1 MKILPIYPENRKAQS
16 VCHGSGIGAA
26 GKEDLSMSEH
36 YYTLGRSGLRVSR
49 LALGTMTFGTDWGW
63 GSEEKSA
70 RAIFDRYLATGG
82 NFIDTADGYTGG
94 TSERLLGKF
103 IQEAGVRDRVV
114 VTTKFTFND
123 SSGGNRTDPNTGGN
137 QRKNILRA
145 VDGSLKRLGT
155 DYIDLYLMHAWDRI
169 TPVEEVMR
177 TFDDLVRAG
186 KVRYVGFSNVPA
198 WYAARAQTLAELR
211 GWEPLAALQLE
222 YSLVE
227 RNIEREYS
235 TLAQQLCMGIMAWS
249 PLASGLLSGKYRSG
263 RDGVAGEG
271 RLQAVKDTKNPAFMK
286 FTERNWTIVTALD
299 SVAQKCG
306 RSMAQVALNWA
317 ANRPGIASLII
328 GATKLDQLQ
337 DNLQALEFTL
347 PPELRAELDE
357 ISRPQRQ
364 YPYFF
369 FENELQRMIH
379 GGAPVGDKPDGY
391 RAAVRIETN

>member
-1 MKILPIYPENRKAQS
+1 
-16 VCHGSGIGAA
+16 
-26 GKEDLSMSEH
+26 MSEM

-70 RAIFDRYLATGG
+70 RAIFDRYLQAGG
-82 NFIDTADGYTGG
+82 NFIDTADVYTGG

-103 IQEAGVRDRVV
+103 IAEAAVRDRVV
-114 VTTKFTFND
+114 VTTKFTFSD
-123 SSGGNRTDPNTGGN
+123 SFAGTQADPNTGGN
-137 QRKNILRA
+137 HRKNILRA
-145 VDGSLKRLGT
+145 VEGSLKRLGT
-155 DYIDLYLMHAWDRI
+155 DYIDLYLMHAWDLV

-227 RNIEREYS
+227 RNIEREF
-235 TLAQQLCMGIMAWS
+235 TGLAQQLGLGIMAWS

-271 RLQAVKDTKNPAFMK
+271 RLQAVKDTTNPAFMK
-286 FTERNWTIVTALD
+286 FTARNWPIVAALEKA
-299 SVAQKCG
+299 AQQCG

-328 GATKLDQLQ
+328 GATKLEQLQ
-337 DNLQALEFTL
+337 DNLQALDFTL
-347 PPELRAELDE
+347 PAELRTQLDE
-357 ISRPQRQ
+357 ISLPERQ

-369 FENELQRMIH
+369 FENEMLGMIH
-379 GGAPVGDKPDGY
+379 GGARVGDKPDAY
-391 RAAVRIETN
+391 RAAVRMQGAGAGVN